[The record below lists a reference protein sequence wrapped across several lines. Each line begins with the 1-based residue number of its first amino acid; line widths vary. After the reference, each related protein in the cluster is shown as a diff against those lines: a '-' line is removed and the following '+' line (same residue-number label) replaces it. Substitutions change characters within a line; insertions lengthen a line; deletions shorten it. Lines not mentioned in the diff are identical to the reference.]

1 MKESEYELKVG
12 KHIVAITNPNKILF
26 SNAKITKQ
34 ELVAYYHKIAPIM
47 LPYIKDRPL
56 TMHRFPD
63 GIAKQGFY
71 QKDAADYFPDYILL
85 QPIEKSGGGVVD
97 YVVANN
103 QATLVYLANLACI
116 TPHVWLSRIDK
127 LDYPDRMIFDFDPS
141 PGVPFSAVAWA
152 AFQTKALLEDLGLI
166 SFVMTT
172 GSRGVHVVVP
182 IKRRYDF
189 DEVRDFARNVAKIL
203 VARYPK
209 KLTLEI
215 RKAKRGKRI
224 FVDTLRNA
232 WSATSVAPYAVRAKA
247 GAPVATPITWQ
258 ELKRGVTSQKYTIK
272 NIFQRISRV
281 KDPWQNMQK
290 KACALAQASKKLQK
304 LV

>member
-1 MKESEYELKVG
+1 
-12 KHIVAITNPNKILF
+12 
-26 SNAKITKQ
+26 
-34 ELVAYYHKIAPIM
+34 M